1 MQIEFFTITMGG
13 KRDRGRVQLR
23 EQIYVTGLPCYLHL
37 ATIENYFE
45 RVGKIKVNK
54 KGEKSVKLFFKDKD
68 KTKNFEG
75 RCKVTYEDEAIAR
88 KAVEL
93 LDGEDYKNLGY
104 ILKVSIALVYCDEKH
119 GNEIKDGDWLC
130 KFCNENKLKRIN
142 FEWQK
147 TCFNCNRER
156 DVCEDTNHYNE
167 VVVNGDDNAINPN
180 PNIHIEQSDH
190 GDDDTA
196 AVFSPLRPIE
206 TLLQAK
212 AQANDPKP
220 AKVMVEVSSAKVPN
234 LELLERE
241 MEDVLLNT
249 FMNHDLFSK
258 NFPLK
263 VKIDV
268 SNIITA
274 ESLSKDYN
282 KKIHVELNVGS
293 GISQKPRVHRG
304 QKGPLSPD
312 VIKIEDS
319 CDEED
324 VVEMKPAPGLDISY
338 DDITDTDSQG
348 NTTTESVED
357 AGPLTL
363 ETNPGLPRSPLKR
376 KMDHNIE
383 EDQQNSK
390 KITVDEKVDFKNLST
405 EVLIPPG
412 AVVEKVQAVDNGTD
426 KVKKNFTLEQDKE
439 ILGKVIELLPGK
451 SLPDLELPDPI
462 LKLLSVKLSRCEIS
476 IQQRWKYSLRAWLV
490 QFYAKTHRSW
500 SKNLSK
506 KASVQRRKDVS
517 VYFNKLV
524 KKNSLNIE
532 VMNATV
538 KLK

>member
-1 MQIEFFTITMGG
+1 MQIESFTITMGG

-45 RVGKIKVNK
+45 RVGRIKVNK

-75 RCKVTYEDEAIAR
+75 RCKVTYEDAALAR

-119 GNEIKDGDWLC
+119 GNELKEGDWVC

-156 DVCEDTNHYNE
+156 NVCEDTDHHNE
-167 VVVNGDDNAINPN
+167 VVVDGDDNYINPN
-180 PNIHIEQSDH
+180 IEQSGHGD

-206 TLLQAK
+206 TLLQA
-212 AQANDPKP
+212 QAHDPKP
-220 AKVMVEVSSAKVPN
+220 AKVMAEVNSAKVPN

-268 SNIITA
+268 SNIISA

-282 KKIHVELNVGS
+282 KKIHVELNVCS
-293 GISQKPRVHRG
+293 GICRKPNVRRG

-319 CDEED
+319 CDDED

-338 DDITDTDSQG
+338 DDITDNDSQG

-376 KMDHNIE
+376 KINFNIQ
-383 EDQQNSK
+383 EDGYNVNPK
-390 KITVDEKVDFKNLST
+390 KITVNGNVDVKNLST

-412 AVVEKVQAVDNGTD
+412 AVVEKVQTVENGVD